1 MRPRK
6 NLASSG
12 RQTVKRREENNGEAE
27 GLQVRQMSHADGMAL
42 TLEGFLQRANVESRE
57 WSWAWRRC
65 SRKKRKHKE

>member
-12 RQTVKRREENNGEAE
+12 RQTVKRREENNGKAE

-42 TLEGFLQRANVESRE
+42 TLEGFLQRANVEK
-57 WSWAWRRC
+57 A
-65 SRKKRKHKE
+65 